1 MVSLNNVKRLFHS
14 FKTAYFNLVIN
25 LNRYLF
31 SMKKSFF
38 WLFPLLISACQQ
50 KDHDTQQLDA
60 LTYTMD
66 TVTVDAKGEI
76 LDVKRSLGNSG
87 ITNDQQFL
95 YNFNLFDHHLEKI
108 DLNKLELVHKTP
120 FQKEGPN
127 GAGNNMSSFQYL
139 KQDLLLISSGFYKL
153 KVFDLHGKAIQHISL
168 IDQNWK
174 GKVIQ
179 DAELCRKNLL
189 IDQNLTKVLTLVTEE
204 GLNTNHKAEL
214 ALFDLDKHTVSRFDI
229 DPEEKIKH
237 YSLSSEDYTY
247 LPPLIYFSIQNDLPV
262 ITHQFTNEIYWYD
275 SAANQIQEVD
285 YESHLTPNEV
295 STALHNRF
303 GTTEEL
309 FEVFEK
315 MNEQIRFGHLVYDPN
330 SDR

>member
-108 DLNKLELVHKTP
+108 DLNK
-120 FQKEGPN
+120 
-127 GAGNNMSSFQYL
+127 
-139 KQDLLLISSGFYKL
+139 
-153 KVFDLHGKAIQHISL
+153 
-168 IDQNWK
+168 
-174 GKVIQ
+174 
-179 DAELCRKNLL
+179 
-189 IDQNLTKVLTLVTEE
+189 
-204 GLNTNHKAEL
+204 
-214 ALFDLDKHTVSRFDI
+214 
-229 DPEEKIKH
+229 
-237 YSLSSEDYTY
+237 
-247 LPPLIYFSIQNDLPV
+247 
-262 ITHQFTNEIYWYD
+262 
-275 SAANQIQEVD
+275 
-285 YESHLTPNEV
+285 
-295 STALHNRF
+295 
-303 GTTEEL
+303 
-309 FEVFEK
+309 
-315 MNEQIRFGHLVYDPN
+315 
-330 SDR
+330 